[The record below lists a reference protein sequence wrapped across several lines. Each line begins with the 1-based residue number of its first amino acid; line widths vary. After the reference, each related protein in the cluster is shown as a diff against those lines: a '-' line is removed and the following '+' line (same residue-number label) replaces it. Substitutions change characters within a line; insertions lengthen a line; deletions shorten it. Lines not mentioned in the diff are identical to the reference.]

1 MTTAA
6 MPEAID
12 LNPPAAPAP
21 AASND
26 QSRVIET
33 RFGPMEFAANQAITL
48 PRGVLGFAEHK
59 EFGIA
64 YLPNKFIDQ
73 LMLLQSFTDSETS
86 FLVLP
91 LELRSGLIDEADLVT
106 ACTAMNVDPE
116 NAAIVVIVTIRDV
129 GGQPHITTNLRAPII
144 LDPETRN
151 GWQYVLPNGKYSVR
165 HNLSAK
171 TADPAVTPT
180 VAPTAATAGS
190 SPDAKAKVG

>member
-6 MPEAID
+6 MPEAMD
-12 LNPPAAPAP
+12 VNPPDAPAP
-21 AASND
+21 AASD
-26 QSRVIET
+26 GQLRVIET
-33 RFGPMEFAANQAITL
+33 RFGPMEFATNQSISM

-64 YLPNKFIDQ
+64 YLPNKFLDQ
-73 LMLLQSFTDSETS
+73 LMLLQSLSDSDTS

-91 LELRSGLIDEADLVT
+91 LELRSGIIDEADLVT
-106 ACTAMNVDPE
+106 ACAAMNVDPE

-165 HNLSAK
+165 HSLSPQ
-171 TADPAVTPT
+171 TAEPAP
-180 VAPTAATAGS
+180 PAAENG
-190 SPDAKAKVG
+190 

>member
-6 MPEAID
+6 MPEARD
-12 LNPPAAPAP
+12 LNPPAAPVP
-21 AASND
+21 GASDD
-26 QSRVIET
+26 QFRVIET
-33 RFGPMEFAANQAITL
+33 RFGPMEFAANQAITM

-64 YLPNKFIDQ
+64 YLPNKFIEQ
-73 LMLLQSFTDSETS
+73 LMLLQSFADRDTS

-91 LELRSGLIDEADLVT
+91 LELRSGLIEEADLVA
-106 ACTAMNVDPE
+106 ACGAMNVDAD

-144 LDPETRN
+144 LDSDTRN

-165 HNLSAK
+165 HSLSAQ
-171 TADPAVTPT
+171 TADSPAG
-180 VAPTAATAGS
+180 ATGS
-190 SPDAKAKVG
+190 PAENG

>member
-6 MPEAID
+6 MPEAQD
-12 LNPPAAPAP
+12 LNPPVAPAP
-21 AASND
+21 DASND
-26 QSRVIET
+26 QLRVIET
-33 RFGPMEFAANQAITL
+33 RFGPMEFAANQTITM

-64 YLPNKFIDQ
+64 YLPNKFMDQ
-73 LMLLQSFTDSETS
+73 LMLLQSFNDSNTS

-91 LELRSGLIDEADLVT
+91 VELRSGIIEEADLVA
-106 ACTAMNVDPE
+106 ACDAMNVDAE

-144 LDPETRN
+144 LDSDTRN

-165 HNLSAK
+165 HNMSAE
-171 TADPAVTPT
+171 TANPSS
-180 VAPTAATAGS
+180 APTGA
-190 SPDAKAKVG
+190 

>member
-6 MPEAID
+6 MPEALD
-12 LNPPAAPAP
+12 LNPPNAP
-21 AASND
+21 AADASD
-26 QSRVIET
+26 DPLRVIET
-33 RFGPMEFAANQAITL
+33 RFGPMEFAANQTIYM

-73 LMLLQSFTDSETS
+73 LMLLQSFTENDTS

-91 LELRSGLIDEADLVT
+91 LELRSGIIDEADLVA
-106 ACTAMNVDPE
+106 ACNTMNVDPE

-129 GGQPHITTNLRAPII
+129 GGQPHISTNLRAPII
-144 LDPETRN
+144 LDSDTRN

-165 HNLSAK
+165 HNL
-171 TADPAVTPT
+171 TPQ
-180 VAPTAATAGS
+180 TAAP
-190 SPDAKAKVG
+190 SPGPGGMSAENG

>member
-6 MPEAID
+6 MPEALD
-12 LNPPAAPAP
+12 LDPPSERAPE
-21 AASND
+21 ASDD
-26 QSRVIET
+26 QLRVIET
-33 RFGPMEFAANQAITL
+33 RFGPMEFAANQAITM

-73 LMLLQSFTDSETS
+73 LMLLQSFADSDTS

-91 LELRSGLIDEADLVT
+91 LELRSGLIEEADLVA
-106 ACTAMNVDPE
+106 ACGAMNVDAE

-144 LDPETRN
+144 LDSETRN

-165 HNLSAK
+165 HNMASQDANPPSAPK
-171 TADPAVTPT
+171 GASMEN
-180 VAPTAATAGS
+180 G
-190 SPDAKAKVG
+190 